1 MKGDC
6 RRLFNPSTQSKDA
19 KEMQCKDP
27 DACQDAR
34 MPGCQD
40 VKVEDIQT
48 ESHQNEGEIVPG
60 TFVFSQRVHGDLSMS
75 IAPGSIL
82 STFVILRSN

>member
-1 MKGDC
+1 
-6 RRLFNPSTQSKDA
+6 
-19 KEMQCKDP
+19 
-27 DACQDAR
+27 

-75 IAPGSIL
+75 IAPGRTEYTL
-82 STFVILRSN
+82 NYFRHSN